1 MKSHTDIIIELIFPH
16 FSRPSESRFTSL
28 FSILNKKAYYSKRQS
43 CTISLPKIESGEDRR
58 TSIIIKNLPPT
69 VTKEYLKSILTD
81 VDNINYVYLPFDK
94 KNNKILGFAFVNV
107 VNYKTILQLHHK
119 LYGKKFDDFD
129 MKKQIEICYSKVQGK
144 SELIKMFK
152 YKDKVKI

>member
-1 MKSHTDIIIELIFPH
+1 MKSHTDIIIELLFPH
-16 FSRPSESRFTSL
+16 FSHASESRFTSF
-28 FSILNKKAYYSKRQS
+28 FSTLNKKAHYSKHQS

-58 TSIIIKNLPPT
+58 TSIIIKNLPPA
-69 VTKEYLKSILTD
+69 VTKEYLRSVLVD
-81 VDNINYVYLPFDK
+81 VGNINYVYLPFDK

-107 VNYKTILQLHHK
+107 INYKTILHLYHK